1 MSPHPDAKYRRAEQ
15 CIARHGTA
23 MYLNA
28 MQRDTDLILS
38 LYPDANRITTHKENE
53 MTTEIKLTITGTMS
67 LLMNNPQV
75 VDPFNKFKKEMVL
88 ITNKKKKTEDD
99 LLHLR
104 KLEIASKIYWEEGK
118 GVCVPAS
125 WLIASV
131 AAVAFK
137 RSKISKATI
146 RSCLTATEDYFKLSY
161 AGMGKVKKADD
172 IVLNEEF
179 TKIMILK
186 QKDVKICKAVP
197 CFHNWS
203 FNATLTLD
211 EETINRKELQDL
223 LEYSSKYVGFGDFRP
238 TFGKAEATFN

>member
-1 MSPHPDAKYRRAEQ
+1 MQ
-15 CIARHGTA
+15 TA
-23 MYLNA
+23 S
-28 MQRDTDLILS
+28 QHTR
-38 LYPDANRITTHKENE
+38 KNE
-53 MTTEIKLTITGTMS
+53 MTTEIKLTITGTLP

-88 ITNKKKKTEDD
+88 ITNKKKKTDDD

-146 RSCLTATEDYFKLSY
+146 RSCLTASEDYFKLSY
-161 AGMGKVKKADD
+161 SGSEKVKKADD

-203 FNATLTLD
+203 FNAVLTLD
-211 EETINRKELQDL
+211 EDTINRKELQDL
-223 LEYSSKYVGFGDFRP
+223 LDYSSKYVGFGDFRP
-238 TFGKAEATFN
+238 TFGKAEATFK